1 MANKNTCRINPITKY
16 EDNKIMYEEVFPG
29 INLRHVSFNNEVKE
43 DWIIKSYQG
52 INEFNYEVATRL
64 TPRMEENGSIGF
76 YKDKKF
82 KNKVFELPSPIMED
96 SNYNSGLG
104 NGVQSRDLHY
114 ELSKLGKNQYNIKLV
129 VDKKWLESPDRVYPV
144 YIDPS
149 VTIDALGD
157 TFVSS
162 AYPNTNYNKEW
173 DSSQGEYVLKVGKYD
188 STTGTN
194 YAFIKFSIVGDL
206 KGAIIDSATL
216 KVYVTHA
223 YYATTPTG
231 LWVDRVN
238 GPWNVDELTWNNKP
252 SSTNITSTKVA
263 RDQWAS
269 FNVTSTIQ
277 SMVDGDI
284 PNYGFKFHT
293 NGNGQTYWK
302 KITAAESPNKAKIII
317 SYHYPTMKS
326 PTVSATQYAD
336 GKTTGYVNVSWPSVY
351 GAKSYELQM
360 YDGKGFETVYN
371 GTATSW
377 TSKSKKIF
385 PKAPYSTSSTYK
397 LDGSGEELP
406 TDPSK
411 FYSAK
416 SGTTTTR
423 KEYGFRVIAHYE
435 SGDSPASSE
444 VKKAIPAN
452 LVDTPNMPT
461 VKAYAYPETDPTNK
475 GRGWLDISWDPVEGA
490 TGYKVLIYNGIH
502 YEEFNVGNT
511 TSWST
516 KGQKVWPT
524 DSEIAQ
530 GKYALHKDKTGAELP
545 IDPNPVYVNASK
557 DGGDYTYFHRY
568 SIRIKAVCDLGT
580 TPFSESQYGYIPLE
594 TPKNVN
600 VSGEVTDYVN
610 NKGALNITW
619 SPVTGAGGYRVELYD
634 GKNYKSFDVGKT
646 TSWNTAGISL
656 FDGITDLPVDPTK
669 QYQEIGASQTLI
681 DKKAYQVR
689 VRAYRYTAE
698 TAPSS
703 EAEKMTGDRGLSAP
717 SATQLGNIP
726 NQEDLLGLEDYFTY
740 GTHQL
745 GNNATA
751 SVNVTTG
758 NMVLSFTDQSLYTR
772 GTLGFDF
779 TRYYNSR
786 STQSSAFGKGWTF
799 AGNESLVKKEASSN
813 LYYYDEDGTRHEF
826 VYNSSDGSYR
836 SPKGK
841 YLSLTNETVNGTSGY
856 RIKDKDGFS
865 KLFEQDPGNANRFR
879 LYAYKDMNNNEIR
892 FKYTGN
898 QLTEIAEVDAAGNT
912 VRNSIKISYNTNGM
926 INKVAFKDRW
936 LEYQYNSNNQLIGTV
951 TKATGTTRTL
961 TNTFD
966 YDDENDQLSE
976 YTDAKGNVNTF
987 SYEDNELT
995 ILTPQSPGAESVSTT
1010 YDYDY
1015 KNNLY
1020 QVSDTEGRTTS
1031 YKRDTANQTY
1041 AVTETTND
1049 DGSTTKVKYDSNY
1062 NVIETTDSDG
1072 NTETRTYDNQGNVI
1086 QYVDKEGKVT
1096 TYQYDGQN
1104 HLIVQT
1110 DPSGTKTYND
1120 YDSHG
1125 NLIRSRVGEEVTE
1138 YQYDAYGRQI
1148 KVTYPNH
1155 TFIQT
1160 VYTDNSIV
1168 ETDEMGNTTSTS
1180 YNDYGQV
1187 ISKTDGAGRTISYE
1201 YDPIFTDLI
1210 TSVTDGK
1217 GNKTRYTYDDNG
1229 NMLSLTDAL
1238 GRQKTYTYNGNNQV
1252 TSVEM
1257 PVSGQQKMKIQ
1268 YEYDQNGNLKTT
1280 IKNSGIKE
1288 SYTYNSDDQLVG
1300 MVVSQNNQ
1308 NVLGL
1313 TNSYNEDG
1321 QLTSSVFKDLLKNS
1335 NIVEKQF
1342 AYTEDDQLSQYNQ
1355 GNFQLNYTYNDDHLI
1370 TGAILQYKEDQ
1381 PWMVKNNFTYTEEG
1395 KPQSVITSVNDHNM
1409 VQYQFSYD
1417 LTNRRDTVDVNNGL
1431 FKQITTLNESNNIQS
1446 IQYFKGSSTTPTA
1459 QYSYQY
1465 DQSGNIIK
1473 ETTPL
1478 GDTTYNYDQNNQLI
1492 SEVLPNGTRN
1502 TYEYDAVGN
1511 RTKATV
1517 NGVTSTYTYNDANQ
1531 IVTKNGVPY
1540 VYDLDGNLTQDE
1552 NYKYVYNALGQQTK
1566 VTTLSGE
1573 TVAQYEYDENGLRT
1587 KKVIGTK
1594 TYEYYYESGNLSME
1608 IVRDKGDIIQYRYYQ
1623 WDTSGKPLGF
1633 VLRVKDVSGNWI
1645 DTPYYYWTN
1654 QRGDVISIMDTT
1666 GNEVGSYQYDAY
1678 GNVLSENGTIAK
1690 DNPIRYAGYYFDSE
1704 TKHYYLKARY
1714 YDPENGNFLALD
1726 PHPGDDD
1733 DPLSQNGYIYARNN
1747 PIMNFDSDGNNW
1759 RRIVYAIK
1767 YGIRYWLST
1776 YVGWS
1781 NAGAL
1786 IDKFYALGGA
1796 TLAGGIAY
1804 KLKYKSLTK
1813 NVYTT
1818 IGRVLKYSTIK
1829 QAKKIALKVAL
1840 KVGLKTF
1847 FPTSILSDLWSLGY
1861 GIYRGYVSYR
1871 G

>member
-1 MANKNTCRINPITKY
+1 
-16 EDNKIMYEEVFPG
+16 
-29 INLRHVSFNNEVKE
+29 
-43 DWIIKSYQG
+43 
-52 INEFNYEVATRL
+52 
-64 TPRMEENGSIGF
+64 
-76 YKDKKF
+76 
-82 KNKVFELPSPIMED
+82 MED

-114 ELSKLGKNQYNIKLV
+114 ELSKRGKNQYNIKLV

-865 KLFEQDPGNANRFR
+865 KLFEQDPSNANRFR

-966 YDDENDQLSE
+966 YDNENDQLSE

-1041 AVTETTND
+1041 MVTETTND
-1049 DGSTTKVKYDSNY
+1049 DGSTTKVKYDTNY
-1062 NVIETTDSDG
+1062 NVIETTNADG

-1125 NLIRSRVGEEVTE
+1125 NLIWSRVGEEVTE

-1160 VYTDNSIV
+1160 VYTDNSVV

-1288 SYTYNSDDQLVG
+1288 SYTYNSEDQLAG

-1308 NVLGL
+1308 DVLGL

-1335 NIVEKQF
+1335 NIAEKQF
-1342 AYTEDDQLSQYNQ
+1342 AYTENDQLSQYNQ
-1355 GNFQLNYTYNDDHLI
+1355 GNFQLNYSYNDDDLI
-1370 TGAILQYKEDQ
+1370 SGAILQYKEDQ
-1381 PWMVKNNFTYTEEG
+1381 PWMVKNNYTYTEEG
-1395 KPQSVITSVNDHNM
+1395 KPQSVSTSVNDQNM

-1446 IQYFKGSSTTPTA
+1446 IQYFKGSSTTPTS

-1566 VTTLSGE
+1566 VTTLSG
-1573 TVAQYEYDENGLRT
+1573 TVIGQYEYDENG
-1587 KKVIGTK
+1587 
-1594 TYEYYYESGNLSME
+1594 
-1608 IVRDKGDIIQYRYYQ
+1608 
-1623 WDTSGKPLGF
+1623 
-1633 VLRVKDVSGNWI
+1633 
-1645 DTPYYYWTN
+1645 
-1654 QRGDVISIMDTT
+1654 
-1666 GNEVGSYQYDAY
+1666 
-1678 GNVLSENGTIAK
+1678 
-1690 DNPIRYAGYYFDSE
+1690 
-1704 TKHYYLKARY
+1704 
-1714 YDPENGNFLALD
+1714 
-1726 PHPGDDD
+1726 
-1733 DPLSQNGYIYARNN
+1733 
-1747 PIMNFDSDGNNW
+1747 
-1759 RRIVYAIK
+1759 
-1767 YGIRYWLST
+1767 
-1776 YVGWS
+1776 
-1781 NAGAL
+1781 
-1786 IDKFYALGGA
+1786 
-1796 TLAGGIAY
+1796 
-1804 KLKYKSLTK
+1804 
-1813 NVYTT
+1813 
-1818 IGRVLKYSTIK
+1818 
-1829 QAKKIALKVAL
+1829 
-1840 KVGLKTF
+1840 
-1847 FPTSILSDLWSLGY
+1847 
-1861 GIYRGYVSYR
+1861 
-1871 G
+1871 